1 MRDSDSHG
9 LNNDRRMEFSIWEA
23 NSAEK
28 LERMTERASERASEQ
43 ERERRESERA
53 RIRLLPSFETAL
65 TEPHAH

>member
-28 LERMTERASERASEQ
+28 LERMTERASEQ